1 MPAAHAHPRRL
12 RDALSDPPQTDA
24 AERGPTAPAAK
35 VPVPQ
40 PPTALSRRFVRYL
53 VGFGVGV
60 ALGLAPFLGT
70 VGVPGFVA
78 LADLLPLTLQDR
90 IAALAPVVMGV
101 VAVAVQFGSE
111 SRIPRKRLR
120 RRFAVTLSILAA
132 GFVLLVVLQALVVR
146 EVGIL
151 GGDRTVRYAVG
162 LDRPATCVC
171 PPGLSDSECIIEELT
186 LDPARVETC
195 WGTGSV
201 RRSELALTLSFLL
214 VIGGFGALVGLVLL
228 QEEARRKG
236 WRVRQEP

>member
-1 MPAAHAHPRRL
+1 MSAAHAPPRHL
-12 RDALSDPPQTDA
+12 RDALSEPPQADA
-24 AERGPTAPAAK
+24 AEGGPAEPAAK
-35 VPVPQ
+35 VPAPQ

-70 VGVPGFVA
+70 AVVPGFVP
-78 LADLLPLTLQDR
+78 LADLLPLTLQEQL
-90 IAALAPVVMGV
+90 AALAPVVMGV

-111 SRIPRKRLR
+111 SRISRKRLR
-120 RRFAVTLSILAA
+120 RRFAVTLSVLAA
-132 GFVLLVVLQALVVR
+132 GFVLLVVLQTFVVS
-146 EVGIL
+146 EVAIL

-201 RRSELALTLSFLL
+201 RRTELALTFSFLL

-228 QEEARRKG
+228 QEEARRRG
-236 WRVRQEP
+236 